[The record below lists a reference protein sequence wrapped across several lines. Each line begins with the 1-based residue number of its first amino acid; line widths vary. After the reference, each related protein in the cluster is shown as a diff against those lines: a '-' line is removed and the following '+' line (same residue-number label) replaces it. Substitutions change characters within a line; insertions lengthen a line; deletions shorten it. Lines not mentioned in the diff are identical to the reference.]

1 MKIVV
6 TGGAGYIGTSLVQAL
21 ASDAQVSEVIVFDNL
36 SRANYNL
43 FLGQRYDAGT
53 KVRFVD
59 GDLLDSRKLKKT
71 LEGVSVVYH
80 LAAKVSTPFANTDG
94 HMHEQVNHWGTAEL
108 VYAVEESA
116 VERLIYT
123 SSTSVYG
130 SSEKRITEKSQPNPK
145 TLYGISKKRGEEHV
159 ARLQDKLTTYIIRL
173 GNVFGYNK
181 SMRFDAVINRFMFDA
196 HFKNRISIDGNGK
209 QWRAF
214 VHIATV
220 KQVLSQ
226 LLYTALP
233 SGTYNLV
240 DRNLQILDVVDV
252 LKEIYPALEF
262 IFINQH
268 LQLSE
273 LQVAPESALHQH
285 IPFDFNR
292 DLKEELLQFREE
304 FAFPGTTF

>member
-1 MKIVV
+1 MKILV

-21 ASDAQVSEVIVFDNL
+21 AADEQVSEIIIYDNL

-43 FLGQRYDAGT
+43 FLGQPYTDGN
-53 KVRFVD
+53 KIRFVQ
-59 GDLLDSRKLKKT
+59 GDLLDSRKLRKN

-108 VYAVEESA
+108 VYAVEESQ
-116 VERLIYT
+116 VEKLVYT
-123 SSTSVYG
+123 SSSSVYG
-130 SSEKRITEKSQPNPK
+130 SAAELITEQSSLNPR
-145 TLYGISKKRGEEHV
+145 TLYGISKQRGEEHV
-159 ARLQDKLTTYIIRL
+159 ARLQDKVTTYIIRL

-214 VHIATV
+214 VHINTV
-220 KQVLSQ
+220 KHVLSE
-226 LLYTALP
+226 LLHSTLP

-252 LKEIYPALEF
+252 LKEIYPELEF

-273 LQVAPESALHQH
+273 LQVALDTNLRQH
-285 IPFDFNR
+285 IDYELGGN
-292 DLKEELLQFREE
+292 LKEDLQRFRQE
-304 FAFPGTTF
+304 FAFPGTTP

>member
-1 MKIVV
+1 MKILV
-6 TGGAGYIGTSLVQAL
+6 TGGAGYIGTSLIQAL
-21 ASDAQVSEVIVFDNL
+21 VKDEQVSEVIIYDNL
-36 SRANYNL
+36 SRTNFNL
-43 FLGQRYDAGT
+43 FLGRPYPEGQ
-53 KVRFVD
+53 KIRFVQ
-59 GDLLDSRKLKKT
+59 GDLLDSRKLKKN

-108 VYAVEESA
+108 VYAVEDSE
-116 VERLIYT
+116 VEKLIYT
-123 SSTSVYG
+123 SSSSVYG
-130 SSEKRITEKSQPNPK
+130 SSKALINEQDQPNPK
-145 TLYGISKKRGEEHV
+145 TLYGISKLRGEEHV
-159 ARLQDKLTTYIIRL
+159 LRLKDRLKTYVIRL

-214 VHIATV
+214 VHVETV
-220 KQVLSQ
+220 KEVLSQ
-226 LLYTALP
+226 LAYQQIP
-233 SGTYNLV
+233 SGIYNLV

-252 LKEIYPALEF
+252 LKEIYPQLEF

-273 LQVAPESALHQH
+273 IQVEPSVILQQYFPHLAK
-285 IPFDFNR
+285 DN
-292 DLKEELLQFREE
+292 LKEELLAFKEE
-304 FAFPGTTF
+304 FAF